1 MTLLLSN
8 DDVDKAL
15 NHEDALSATEAILGE
30 LAQGQAINR
39 PRSQTYMPVESK
51 ANPGFKYR
59 FKSQEG
65 GGVGSGV
72 WALRIT
78 SDMAGF
84 VRSDRRAA
92 PRN

>member
-8 DDVDKAL
+8 EEVDRAL
-15 NHEDALSATEAILGE
+15 THEEALSATEAIVAE
-30 LAQGQAINR
+30 LANGLAVNR
-39 PRSQTYMPVESK
+39 PRTQTYMPVESK

-72 WALRIT
+72 WSEPCVAP
-78 SDMAGF
+78 
-84 VRSDRRAA
+84 A
-92 PRN
+92 PRICWC

>member
-8 DDVDKAL
+8 QDVERAL
-15 NHEDALSATEAILGE
+15 DHRDALEATETILRE
-30 LAQGQAINR
+30 LAEGKAVNR

-51 ANPGFKYR
+51 NNPGFRYR

-72 WALRIT
+72 
-78 SDMAGF
+78 
-84 VRSDRRAA
+84 
-92 PRN
+92 